1 MGRKY
6 SYTFTLL
13 ASCLLLLPSLPVS
26 AEPTTGRIAFIDRAG
41 DLYTIH
47 PNGSNR
53 RKLASG
59 EMLQQVAF
67 SLQPV
72 QQARDFYSWPAWSP
86 DGQRLAS
93 FRFEISNGQPTDG
106 LYIFDVPTSRVLHV
120 YKESGLQPIYAYWA
134 PNSRQLGLLFGGRA
148 LSLGLW
154 PTSGGRRPQTVARG
168 APLYFNWRSDGK
180 AVLVHAGG
188 DRESES
194 GHSVSV
200 LNIESGERQLLSGS
214 PSAFGPSSWSFNGR
228 WLAYSSQKKG
238 EEKPSLMIAAGDGSQ
253 PESVAFVPDRIAL
266 AWSPAQPLLAIATT
280 SFVGDPLFEEIR
292 LFDVA
297 SGSMRTLIKDDFAAF
312 FWSPDGT
319 RILYAKRNL
328 DRAHWAWA
336 VVELSDAKPIEVTNF
351 TPSRP
356 QTLVFQYFDQYAL
369 SHRLW
374 SPDSRHFTF
383 SGNAGP
389 QPGAARGFG
398 SPAVYVIQAVEGASA
413 QQLSD
418 GHIAFW
424 SPQ

>member
-1 MGRKY
+1 MKRKY
-6 SYTFTLL
+6 FYSTALVATLFLITTAL
-13 ASCLLLLPSLPVS
+13 ALS
-26 AEPTTGRIAFIDRAG
+26 AATINRIAFVDRAG
-41 DLYTIH
+41 DLYTIR
-47 PNGSNR
+47 PDGTDR

-59 EMLQQVAF
+59 EMLQQITF
-67 SLQPV
+67 SPQPV

-93 FRFEISNGQPTDG
+93 FRFEVSSGQPTDG

-120 YKESGLQPIYAYWA
+120 YKESGLRPIYAYWA

-154 PTSGGRRPQTVARG
+154 PTSGGQRPQTVAHG
-168 APLYFNWRSDGK
+168 APLYFNWRSDGQ

-194 GHSVSV
+194 GHSVSM
-200 LNIESGERQLLSGS
+200 LNIESGERQLLSRS
-214 PSAFGPSSWSFNGR
+214 PAAFGPSSWSFDGR
-228 WLAYSSQKKG
+228 WLAYSSQKKD
-238 EEKPSLMIAAGDGSQ
+238 EEKSALMIAAGDGSQ
-253 PESVAFVPDRIAL
+253 PESVAVVPDRTAL
-266 AWSPAQPLLAIATT
+266 AWSPVQPLLAIATT

-292 LFDVA
+292 LFDVE

-319 RILYAKRNL
+319 RILYAKRKL
-328 DRAHWAWA
+328 DRARWAWA
-336 VVELSDAKPIEVTNF
+336 VVELNGGKSIEVTNF

-369 SHRLW
+369 SHHLW
-374 SPDSRHFTF
+374 SPDGQFFTF
-383 SGNAGP
+383 SGHASSEP
-389 QPGAARGFG
+389 EPTQGFG
-398 SPAVYVIQAVEGASA
+398 SPAVYVVQAVEGASA